1 MKINCQPHKNT
12 SIGFHG
18 GIVASQSFHLHTH
31 VERWL
36 SYKRVPKSFTKI
48 FNLSVGICW
57 AAFFLFSCSLSK
69 QISKQ
74 ADQLL
79 LKDSIINTGHIGI
92 SIYEPATNKYWYNYE
107 ATKFYVPASNV
118 KLFSLY
124 AGLKYLGD
132 SLIGLRYQQ
141 KDNELIIYPTGDP
154 SFLHPDFKPQP
165 VFDFLNKSNNITYNT
180 ANFTDALGF
189 GWAWD
194 DYMDAYMV
202 QRSEFPIYGNLAN
215 VFASGD
221 TFNVIPKNIP
231 LHIQSES
238 KIGNY
243 EKVLSRKWDSN
254 DLTLTTNSTSAGN
267 KKYEIPFVTGSKEVV
282 SFLSDTLHRK
292 INVAD
297 SSNSLFYKDKNL
309 SKIYSQPTDSLFKP
323 MMYNSDNF
331 FAEQTL
337 LMASNEHLGYMND
350 EAMVDT
356 LLATDLK
363 DIPQKPR
370 WVDGSGLSR
379 YNLFSPQSFVYLLNK
394 MKNEFGMERLK
405 AILPTGGTGTFKNYY
420 QKDSGHIYA
429 KTGSLSNH
437 IAISGYLQT
446 KKGKWLIFSILTNQF
461 QGSATKVRRAEE
473 KFLEGIRE
481 KY

>member
-1 MKINCQPHKNT
+1 MKINCQLNKNT

-18 GIVASQSFHLHTH
+18 STVCHGGYFHSVTYVYLPLTNGNIF
-31 VERWL
+31 
-36 SYKRVPKSFTKI
+36 KSFKKF
-48 FNLSVGICW
+48 FNLLVGICC
-57 AAFFLFSCSLSK
+57 AVLLFSSCSVSK

-74 ADQLL
+74 AHRLL

-92 SIYEPATNKYWYNYE
+92 SIYDPATDKYWYNYE
-107 ATKFYVPASNV
+107 AAKFYVPASNV

-124 AGLKYLGD
+124 AGMKYLGD
-132 SLIGLRYQQ
+132 SLIGLRYLQ
-141 KDNELIIYPTGDP
+141 KGNELIIYPTGDP
-154 SFLHPDFKPQP
+154 TFLHPDFKQQV
-165 VFDFLNKSNNITYNT
+165 VFNFLHKSTNITYNT
-180 ANFTDALGF
+180 PHFTDALGF

-221 TFNVIPKNIP
+221 TFNVIPKNIL
-231 LHIQSES
+231 LHIQS
-238 KIGNY
+238 KIGSY
-243 EKVLSRKWDSN
+243 ENVLSRKWDNN
-254 DLTLTTNSTSAGN
+254 DLTLATGSTPSGN
-267 KKYEIPFVTGSKEVV
+267 KKYEIPFVTGSQEIVA
-282 SFLSDTLHRK
+282 FLTDTLHRK
-292 INVAD
+292 ITISD
-297 SSNSLFYKDKNL
+297 SGNTAFSMDKNL
-309 SKIYSQPTDSLFKP
+309 SKIYSQPSDSLFKP

-337 LMASNEHLGYMND
+337 LMASNEHLGYMSD
-350 EAMVDT
+350 EAMIDT
-356 LLATDLK
+356 LLKTDLK

-405 AILPTGGTGTFKNYY
+405 AILPTGGSGTFKNYY
-420 QKDSGHIYA
+420 QKDSGYIYA

-446 KKGKWLIFSILTNQF
+446 KKGRWIIFSILTNQF

-473 KFLEGIRE
+473 KFLQGIRE